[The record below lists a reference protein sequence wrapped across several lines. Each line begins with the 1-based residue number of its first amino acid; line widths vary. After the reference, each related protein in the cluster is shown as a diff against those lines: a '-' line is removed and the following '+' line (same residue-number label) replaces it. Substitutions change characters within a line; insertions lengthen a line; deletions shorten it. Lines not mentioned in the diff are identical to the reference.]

1 MVVVSRRYTVYRNC
15 QDVERRQTLAV
26 IVDGRKK
33 KVKRREIFAC
43 MELPIMFECV
53 LDYGVIAAKFLP
65 NSIVRPAKINKLEDS
80 PTFREGK
87 WSI

>member
-1 MVVVSRRYTVYRNC
+1 MLSTSISSIRPTR
-15 QDVERRQTLAV
+15 A
-26 IVDGRKK
+26 
-33 KVKRREIFAC
+33 REIFAC

-80 PTFREGK
+80 PTFRGVSGLFEPVGIVK
-87 WSI
+87 TIKKCCIMMC